1 MSRVTTASDDALR
14 IWTAGVDAVRAD
26 RVVQQNVHWDG
37 RWLSI
42 AGQQLDL
49 VDIDRLILVGAG
61 KAGAGMLRGV
71 LNVLGAPSHSSLRLA
86 GWINIPEG
94 ALERDDEALARHHG
108 ITLCQ
113 ARPQGVNEPTPKVVE
128 GTQSILR
135 CVEQAGPRDVVL
147 ALISGGGSAL
157 LCMPAAG
164 IDLAT
169 KLTITRRMSA
179 AGAGIEALNAVRRC
193 MSQVKG
199 GGLAR
204 RCRASQMVTLILSD
218 VLGDP
223 IEMIASGPT
232 VLDPPPDFYRA
243 TELLQSTFPGEFPEL
258 IRMWQSAMQRGG
270 LTDANQSALAPCPV
284 RHHVLA
290 NNATAVTAS
299 QQMALQLGYRLQA
312 CPMGLMPHTQMPH
325 IENSA
330 AARGEAL
337 AESVMAMRREQ
348 RPIAIIAGGEPTV
361 VLPDASQRGR
371 GGRNQQLVLAA
382 GCRWLAE
389 PSLRAPSNASDE
401 PMGDWAILAGGTDGE
416 DGPTDA
422 AGAWIDGDW
431 IASVTPRELECRRA
445 LNRCDAYGLF
455 QSTGHLIR
463 TGPTHTNVCD
473 LWIGLARPPS
483 E

>member
-1 MSRVTTASDDALR
+1 LTNASDDALR

-42 AGQQLDL
+42 AGEQLDL
-49 VDIDRLILVGAG
+49 ADIDRLILVGAG
-61 KAGAGMLRGV
+61 KAAAGMMRGV
-71 LNVLGAPSHSSLRLA
+71 LNVLGASAQSSLRLA

-94 ALERDDEALARHHG
+94 ALEHDDEALARHHG

-113 ARPQGVNEPTPKVVE
+113 ARPQGVNEPTEKVVE
-128 GTQSILR
+128 GTQAILR
-135 CVEQAGPRDVVL
+135 WVEQAGPRDVVL

-164 IDLAT
+164 IELAT
-169 KLTITRRMSA
+169 KLAITRRMSA
-179 AGAGIEALNAVRRC
+179 AGADIEALNTVRRC

-204 RCRASQMVTLILSD
+204 RCRAAQLVTLILSD

-232 VLDPPPDFYRA
+232 VLDPPPDFHRA
-243 TELLQSTFPGEFPEL
+243 IALLQSTFPDEFPEL
-258 IRMWQSAMQRGG
+258 IQRWQSAAHRGG
-270 LTDANQSALAPCPV
+270 HADANAAALAPCPV

-290 NNATAVTAS
+290 NNATAVSAAK
-299 QQMALQLGYRLQA
+299 QMASQLGYRLEP
-312 CPMGLMPHTQMPH
+312 CPIGLMPHTAFPQ

-337 AESVMAMRREQ
+337 ADAVMAIERE
-348 RPIAIIAGGEPTV
+348 RCPTAIIAGGEPTV

-371 GGRNQQLVLAA
+371 GGRNQQFVLAA
-382 GCRWLAE
+382 GCRWLGE
-389 PSLRAPSNASDE
+389 PTSRAPSVASRE
-401 PMGDWAILAGGTDGE
+401 SLGDWAILAGGTDGE

-431 IASVTPRELECRRA
+431 LESVRPRAHECRQS
-445 LNRCDAYGLF
+445 LVRCDAYTLF

-473 LWIGLARPPS
+473 LWVGLRRS
-483 E
+483 

>member
-1 MSRVTTASDDALR
+1 MSRLTTASDDALR

-42 AGQQLDL
+42 AGQPLDL
-49 VDIDRLILVGAG
+49 ADIDRLILVGAG
-61 KAGAGMLRGV
+61 KATAGMLRGV
-71 LNVLGAPSHSSLRLA
+71 LNVLGALSHSRTRLT

-94 ALERDDEALARHHG
+94 ALEQDDEAVARQHG

-128 GTQSILR
+128 GTQAILR
-135 CVEQAGPRDVVL
+135 CVEQAGPRDAVL

-157 LCMPAAG
+157 LCMPARG

-169 KLTITRRMSA
+169 KLAITRRMSA

-199 GGLAR
+199 GGLVR
-204 RCRASQMVTLILSD
+204 RCRAAQMVTLILSD

-232 VLDPPPDFYRA
+232 VLEPAPDFHRA
-243 TELLQSTFPGEFPEL
+243 TELLQSYFPGEFPEL
-258 IRMWQSAMQRGG
+258 LGMWQMAMERGG
-270 LTDANQSALAPCPV
+270 LTDANTTALAPCPV
-284 RHHVLA
+284 RHYVLA
-290 NNATAVTAS
+290 NNATAVAAA
-299 QQMALQLGYRLQA
+299 QQMASQLGYRLEA
-312 CPMGLMPHTQMPH
+312 CPMGLMPQA
-325 IENSA
+325 ENSA

-337 AESVMAMRREQ
+337 ADGVMAMRGEQ
-348 RPIAIIAGGEPTV
+348 QPIAIIAGGEPTV
-361 VLPDASQRGR
+361 VLPDATQRGR

-389 PSLRAPSNASDE
+389 QSSRAARDVRRE
-401 PMGDWAILAGGTDGE
+401 PMPDWAILSGGTDGE

-422 AGAWIDGDW
+422 AGAWIDADW
-431 IASVTPRELECRRA
+431 IASVEPREMECRTA
-445 LNRCDAYGLF
+445 LASCDAYTLF

-473 LWIGLARPPS
+473 LWVGLRRA
-483 E
+483 

>member
-1 MSRVTTASDDALR
+1 VSRLTTASDDALR

-42 AGQQLDL
+42 AGQQHDL
-49 VDIDRLILVGAG
+49 SNIDRLILVGAG
-61 KAGAGMLRGV
+61 KAAAGMLRGV
-71 LNVLGAPSHSSLRLA
+71 LKVLGETSQSSIRLT

-94 ALERDDEALARHHG
+94 ALEQDDESLARHHG

-128 GTQSILR
+128 GTQAILR
-135 CVEQAGPRDVVL
+135 CVEHAGPRDAVL

-157 LCMPAAG
+157 LCMPAPG

-169 KLTITRRMSA
+169 KLAITRRMSA

-204 RCRASQMVTLILSD
+204 RCRAAQIVTLILSD

-232 VLDPPPDFYRA
+232 VLDPPPDFHRA
-243 TELLQSTFPGEFPEL
+243 TELLQTYFPGEFPEL
-258 IRMWQSAMQRGG
+258 LRMWQLAKQRGR
-270 LTDANQSALAPCPV
+270 LTDANAAALTPCPV
-284 RHHVLA
+284 RHYVLA
-290 NNATAVTAS
+290 NNATAVAAA
-299 QQMALQLGYRLQA
+299 QQMASHIGYRLA
-312 CPMGLMPHTQMPH
+312 DCPTGLMPHA
-325 IENSA
+325 ENSA

-337 AESVMAMRREQ
+337 ADGVLAMNRDRF
-348 RPIAIIAGGEPTV
+348 PSAIIAGGEPTV
-361 VLPDASQRGR
+361 VLPEASQRGR

-382 GCRWLAE
+382 GCRWLAKQSSRAESDALGE
-389 PSLRAPSNASDE
+389 PTR
-401 PMGDWAILAGGTDGE
+401 DWAILAGGTDGE

-431 IASVTPRELECRRA
+431 LESIHPRAQECHQA
-445 LNRCDAYGLF
+445 LARCDAYSLF
-455 QSTGHLIR
+455 ESTGHLIC

-473 LWIGLARPPS
+473 LWVGLRRA
-483 E
+483 